1 MKFTAFQMRKS
12 SPASKLSRM
21 LPFIVIFAV
30 VAAIAFVFFSRSL
43 RLDPPAALFASLL
56 SAILLGV
63 ITAAAI
69 HIGALF

>member
-1 MKFTAFQMRKS
+1 MRKHS
-12 SPASKLSRM
+12 LAPKLHRM

-30 VAAIAFVFFSRSL
+30 AAVIAFVFFNRSL